1 MNMNNL
7 LLLFLILL
15 AVPACAT
22 GELMCFES
30 DAVDPAIKNEWTHHF
45 YIFQV
50 EPAISSHNQGTR
62 FSVVH
67 GVGYDAAPTPNG
79 GTDLVPVSGAAAM
92 DVDGTWVVSV
102 NGTLHQQSLWEISPH
117 PPYYVISEYWVL
129 QPDIKTGT
137 ARIGNITTNFIERL
151 LPGARDDYYEADLWA
166 VPCETLR

>member
-1 MNMNNL
+1 MNNL
-7 LLLFLILL
+7 LLLLLILL
-15 AVPACAT
+15 VAPACTA

-30 DAVDPAIKNEWTHHF
+30 DAVDLTIKNEWTHHS
-45 YIFQV
+45 YILNV
-50 EPAISSHNQGTR
+50 EPPISSPSNGVR
-62 FSVVH
+62 FTAIH
-67 GVGYDAAPTPNG
+67 GVGYDDAPTPNG
-79 GTDLVPVSGAAAM
+79 GTDLVPVNGAAAM

-117 PPYYVISEYWVL
+117 PPYYMISEYWVL
-129 QPDIKTGT
+129 QPNLQTGT